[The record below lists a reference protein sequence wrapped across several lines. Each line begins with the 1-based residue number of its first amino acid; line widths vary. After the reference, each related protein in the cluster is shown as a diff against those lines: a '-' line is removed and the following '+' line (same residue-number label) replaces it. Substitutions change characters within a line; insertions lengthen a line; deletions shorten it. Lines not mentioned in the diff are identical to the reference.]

1 MSTTPPTS
9 PPPALAETMGQPGEK
24 RSHEQMNE
32 KAPTPDV
39 QIIERPASSVIL
51 PQPPRSTSPLEPGR
65 RSPGKTGIRPE
76 SPPQRPVRSDPG
88 QQSHARGES
97 SFTHSS
103 EDSTQLDS
111 HPKHPIEPFDWD
123 EFEERFADAMGK
135 MKEKEDLLY
144 DEFNDMI
151 QFFGIWLSTIDNHEN
166 ERAYKR

>member
-9 PPPALAETMGQPGEK
+9 PPPSMAEAMGQPGEK

-32 KAPTPDV
+32 NAATADV
-39 QIIERPASSVIL
+39 QIVEKPVSSATL
-51 PQPPRSTSPLEPGR
+51 PQPPRSTSPLGPGR
-65 RSPGKTGIRPE
+65 RSPGKTSFRPD
-76 SPPQRPVRSDPG
+76 SSPQRPVKGDPRR
-88 QQSHARGES
+88 QPRARGGS

-103 EDSTQLDS
+103 EDSTHLES

-135 MKEKEDLLY
+135 IKEKEDLLY

-151 QFFGIWLSTIDNHEN
+151 QFFGTWLSTIDNHEN